1 MKNYQV
7 ITEIVP
13 RLISTDE
20 DWEEIERMKR
30 VNKANVVFIVSLS
43 RLYEGGIEDS
53 GLAKKVSLKLRV
65 LSNKLQITLI
75 VIHHTPKQIG
85 KPITQN
91 SLAGSR
97 ILGQEADFLIG
108 VGNSNDGK
116 RYYKEVS
123 FRYKQE
129 QTETVTLFE
138 IDNNQ

>member
-30 VNKANVVFIVSLS
+30 VNKANVVFIDSLS

-85 KPITQN
+85 IQIGISKRTVNYQLFCLLQRFNAETYPHLIYT
-91 SLAGSR
+91 LAM
-97 ILGQEADFLIG
+97 LDYF
-108 VGNSNDGK
+108 K
-116 RYYKEVS
+116 
-123 FRYKQE
+123 
-129 QTETVTLFE
+129 
-138 IDNNQ
+138 